1 MKNPPHHF
9 GLATAH
15 HPNSKTRLGGSRSYA
30 GWKFAGASDL
40 RYWRIWC
47 RGRNLVAGFCEHRHR
62 TNSYRFS
69 ISQVDTDALRFKFQ
83 NSFRIWRI
91 GSALKN
97 RSALAQD
104 QTEYRFGK
112 KTGGKVVCPR
122 CAPGLPA
129 PDRLFSHFNSR
140 SQLNRFDL
148 GTVVERSLF
157 RDSTSLS
164 PLLVNDLTRQGGHS
178 FVTILCPAP
187 MFA

>member
-1 MKNPPHHF
+1 
-9 GLATAH
+9 
-15 HPNSKTRLGGSRSYA
+15 
-30 GWKFAGASDL
+30 
-40 RYWRIWC
+40 
-47 RGRNLVAGFCEHRHR
+47 LVAGFCEHRHR

-69 ISQVDTDALRFKFQ
+69 IFQVDTDALRFKFQ

-187 MFA
+187 DVRLNVGLELILIMIGNVPLVARWIRQSVHIRASVLIRRH